1 MCCLVLGVPGFSS
14 QLKGIAC
21 ELLRTPKL
29 LKKLSVAR
37 CLVLGVPGV
46 SSQLKGIV
54 LAVAAAEKESRRWK
68 EEEGLV
74 GALKKGEKWGG
85 LDGGVRKGVV
95 EVLSKLKAGGEG
107 IITSIS
113 MK

>member
-21 ELLRTPKL
+21 EPLRTPEL
-29 LKKLSVAR
+29 SKKLSVAR

-54 LAVAAAEKESRRWK
+54 LAAAAEKTSRRWK

-74 GALKKGEKWGG
+74 GALTKGEKWGG